1 MSAFFNFIY
10 LFQPYCVHYTGLVR
24 SVRSRRTPAPPAK
37 GSGPGEEAC
46 SLAEEDSPPSTPVRT
61 PTSSSPSLC
70 EGDNTTL
77 SLEGGRRRCGGKSAV
92 ALTAAARQ
100 HSMTALAAKLSA
112 PGKTAPSCER
122 ARIHGKTA
130 LLFTHL
136 RP

>member
-1 MSAFFNFIY
+1 MVAGVPAGGWLLIFS
-10 LFQPYCVHYTGLVR
+10 VHYTGLI
-24 SVRSRRTPAPPAK
+24 RSRRTPAPPAK
-37 GSGPGEEAC
+37 GSGPVEEAC
-46 SLAEEDSPPSTPVRT
+46 SLRT
-61 PTSSSPSLC
+61 PTSSTPSLC
-70 EGDNTTL
+70 
-77 SLEGGRRRCGGKSAV
+77 EGGRRRCGGKSAV

>member
-1 MSAFFNFIY
+1 MVAGVPAGGWLLIFS
-10 LFQPYCVHYTGLVR
+10 VHYTGLI
-24 SVRSRRTPAPPAK
+24 RSRRTPAPPAK

-70 EGDNTTL
+70 
-77 SLEGGRRRCGGKSAV
+77 EGGRRRCGGKSAV